1 MTSNEPGTDSAN
13 TVGLEQTLSQNE
25 QVQST
30 VVKCGQ
36 ELSEVNV
43 QLRDE
48 IAERKNLES
57 ELAESL
63 LAEEEARRRSL
74 HDQVTGLP
82 NRALLRDRLEHA
94 LAQAKRNSLS
104 LSLLFIDLDDF
115 KKVND
120 SYGHEVGDKV
130 LRTIAE
136 RLQSSVRA
144 DDTVGRQGGDEFVYL
159 ILDVENENHV
169 ETSSRK

>member
-1 MTSNEPGTDSAN
+1 
-13 TVGLEQTLSQNE
+13 
-25 QVQST
+25 
-30 VVKCGQ
+30 
-36 ELSEVNV
+36 V
-43 QLRDE
+43 QLREE

-115 KKVND
+115 KRVND
-120 SYGHEVGDKV
+120 SHGHEVGDKV

-159 ILDVENENHV
+159 ILDIENENLLK
-169 ETSSRK
+169 TSSRK